1 MENTLYIALSR
12 QLATTRQ
19 MDLIANNLANADTTG
34 FKGEQV
40 MFSEYVTRSADGG
53 RLSFV
58 QDRALARDLR
68 EGKLERTGAPLDVAI
83 QGKGW
88 FVVDTKAGDRYT
100 RNGHFK
106 IDRDGRLVTA
116 SGEVVM
122 GTGGAPIVFG
132 RDDKDLTIHED
143 GTVRAGANTRGKLRI
158 VSFENEHA
166 LRNSG
171 DNLFRTGAS
180 PQDVASPRVA
190 QGMVET
196 SNVQPVVEMT
206 QMITA
211 LRTFQGAQQMIE
223 SEHDRQRALID
234 KLTSEN

>member
-1 MENTLYIALSR
+1 
-12 QLATTRQ
+12 
-19 MDLIANNLANADTTG
+19 MDLIANNLANADTAG

-40 MFSEYVTRSADGG
+40 MFSEYLTRSSDGG

-68 EGKLERTGAPLDVAI
+68 EGKLERTGAPLDLAI

-88 FVVDTKAGDRYT
+88 FVVDTRSGDRYT

-106 IDRDGRLVTA
+106 IDGDGRMVTA

-122 GTGGAPIVFG
+122 GSGGAPIVFG
-132 RDDKDLTIHED
+132 RDDKDITIMED
-143 GTVRAGANTRGKLRI
+143 GTVRADGVTRGKLR
-158 VSFENEHA
+158 VVTFENEHE

-171 DNLFRTGAS
+171 NNLFRTGAA
-180 PQDVASPRVA
+180 PQDAATPRIA

-196 SNVQPVVEMT
+196 SNVQPVVQMT
-206 QMITA
+206 EMITA
-211 LRTFQGAQQMIE
+211 LRTFQGTQQMIE
-223 SEHDRQRALID
+223 NEHDRHRALID
-234 KLTSEN
+234 KLTNEN